1 MSTNRDFDRIASG
14 WLAGGPTELNDRVL
28 EAALDEVRVTQQR
41 RRAAV
46 TWRTPHMSAPLRLA
60 AAIAAALVGG
70 GAIWYAGL
78 NTNPSLP
85 ALTQSPVPSFTSAPT
100 ALPSAQTARPSPSVS
115 EPTVWGWPST
125 IGAGPGLYSWD
136 GDRCAGQ
143 FCGASARGAFMHNCY
158 GSCDAAITIE
168 VLADKPVADGWRD
181 VTIAGHSGWYRRL
194 VEPDPTVALFEMQ
207 GYEEWVAD
215 IDGVMVG
222 ISLDTKTGASDAA
235 LADAHAIIDSMRSGP
250 SSLNPH
256 GFRLV
261 FRLTN
266 YAWDS
271 G

>member
-1 MSTNRDFDRIASG
+1 MSDRTFERAVRDWLDDDTDRTPRPAI
-14 WLAGGPTELNDRVL
+14 D
-28 EAALDEVRVTQQR
+28 AALRAIRTTPQERELAFPQR
-41 RRAAV
+41 FA
-46 TWRTPHMSAPLRLA
+46 TKTSTLRLVA
-60 AAIAAALVGG
+60 AAIALLAIVGG

-78 NTNPSLP
+78 STKPTPP
-85 ALTQSPVPSFTSAPT
+85 ASTQSPDPSFTSAPSFTPAPT
-100 ALPSAQTARPSPSVS
+100 ALPSPSVS
-115 EPTVWGWPST
+115 QPTVWGWPST

-136 GDRCAGQ
+136 GDRCAGKY
-143 FCGASARGAFMHNCY
+143 CGASARDAFMHNCY

-168 VLADKPVADGWRD
+168 VLADKPVADGWRA

-207 GYEEWVAD
+207 GYEEWVVD
-215 IDGVMVG
+215 IDGVMVA
-222 ISLDTKTGASDAA
+222 ISLDTKTGASDAS
-235 LADAHAIIDSMRSGP
+235 LADAHAIIDSMRSEP
-250 SSLNPH
+250 SSRSPQ